1 MPRKPGP
8 KSGPAKGEGGRP
20 RKPIDWVEAERLAL
34 MQCTQKEIA
43 SWYHVSHDTLVD
55 RYEKE
60 FGETFSTWYEKHSA
74 NGKSSL
80 RRRMYKAAMD
90 GNVTMMIWLSKQML
104 GMRDR
109 VDEVTD
115 QKPVIIRNKD
125 GSSVT
130 LGTTKIDFKKGNK
143 DD

>member
-1 MPRKPGP
+1 MAKKPGP
-8 KSGPAKGEGGRP
+8 PKGTGGRP
-20 RKPIDWVEAERLAL
+20 IKPIDWVEAERLAL

-43 SWYHVSHDTLVD
+43 SWYHVTYETLVE

-60 FGETFSTWYEKHSA
+60 FGSTFSSWYEKHSA

-109 VDEVTD
+109 IDEVTD
-115 QKPVIIRNKD
+115 QKPVIIRTKD
-125 GSSVT
+125 GVQVT
-130 LGTTKIDFKKGNK
+130 LGTSTVDLKKDQQN
-143 DD
+143 D

>member
-1 MPRKPGP
+1 MGKR
-8 KSGPAKGEGGRP
+8 GPAKGSGGRP
-20 RKPIDWVEAERLAL
+20 IKPIDWVEAERLAL

-43 SWYHVSHDTLVD
+43 SWYYITHETLVE

-109 VDEVTD
+109 IDEVTD
-115 QKPVIIRNKD
+115 QKPVIIKNKD
-125 GSSVT
+125 GSSIT
-130 LGTTKIDFKKGNK
+130 LGTTKIDFKKDSTN
-143 DD
+143 D

>member
-1 MPRKPGP
+1 MGKR
-8 KSGPAKGEGGRP
+8 GPAKGTGGRP
-20 RKPIDWVEAERLAL
+20 IKPIDWVEAERLAL

-43 SWYHVSHDTLVD
+43 SWYHVTYETLVE

-60 FGETFSTWYEKHSA
+60 FGDTFSSWYEKHSA

-109 VDEVTD
+109 IDEVTD
-115 QKPVIIRNKD
+115 QKPVIIKNKD
-125 GSSVT
+125 GSSIT
-130 LGTTKIDFKKGNK
+130 LGTTKIDFKKDAQN
-143 DD
+143 D

>member
-1 MPRKPGP
+1 MAGKNKP
-8 KSGPAKGEGGRP
+8 GPAKGSGGRP
-20 RKPIDWVEAERLAL
+20 IKPIDWVEAERLAL

-43 SWYHVSHDTLVD
+43 SWYHVSHDTIVK
-55 RYEKE
+55 RYEDE
-60 FGETFSTWYEKHSA
+60 FGETFASWYEKHSA

-109 VDEVTD
+109 IDEVTD
-115 QKPVIIRNKD
+115 QKPVIIKNKD
-125 GSSVT
+125 GSSIT
-130 LGTTKIDFKKGNK
+130 LGTTKIDFKKDAQN
-143 DD
+143 DQ

>member
-1 MPRKPGP
+1 MAKKPGP
-8 KSGPAKGEGGRP
+8 PKGTGGRP
-20 RKPIDWVEAERLAL
+20 PKPIDWVEAERLAL

-43 SWYHVSHDTLVD
+43 SWYYITHETLVE

-60 FGETFSTWYEKHSA
+60 FGETFSNWYEKHSA

-109 VDEVTD
+109 IDEVTD
-115 QKPVIIRNKD
+115 QKPVIIKNKD
-125 GSSVT
+125 GSSIT
-130 LGTTKIDFKKGNK
+130 LGTTKIDFKKENAN
-143 DD
+143 D